1 MKLPIIL
8 EFMLFLRYVQKYFSS
23 HVKSWSWR
31 KEKWPNSSKQMKEI
45 LKHREA
51 SVNLVQASCM
61 IVIKALCCHLAA
73 FLLFLTC
80 YVTSVIS
87 DSWTVA
93 LQTLLSMGSPGKNT
107 GVGCH
112 SLLQGIFPTQ
122 GLNPHLLCL
131 LHCQADSLSLVPPGK
146 SLLFL
151 GGR

>member
-1 MKLPIIL
+1 MEL
-8 EFMLFLRYVQKYFSS
+8 
-23 HVKSWSWR
+23 
-31 KEKWPNSSKQMKEI
+31 KEGEMAKFREI
-45 LKHREA
+45 DERNFKA
-51 SVNLVQASCM
+51 SRSRCYLVQASCR

-93 LQTLLSMGSPGKNT
+93 LQTLLSMGPPGKNT

-131 LHCQADSLSLVPPGK
+131 LHCQAGSLSLIPPGK